1 MTLVTLI
8 GLAAAIV
15 TTAANVP
22 QVWKAW
28 RTRDAKDLSLKMTL
42 LLTAG
47 LGLWVIYGILQTDI
61 VIIVANAVAMVLA
74 ISLTILKLKFG

>member
-15 TTAANVP
+15 TTSANVP

-28 RTRDAKDLSLKMTL
+28 RTRDAEDLSLKMTL

-61 VIIVANAVAMVLA
+61 VIIVANAVAMALA
-74 ISLTILKLKFG
+74 ISLTVLKLKFG